1 MPEHGESSTFPWFRH
16 YAEALWM
23 VVKGRKGRHL
33 FLTVLLAT
41 VTLVLLC
48 SYSVSN
54 LEPVTFSGLKG
65 DELWRAE
72 DDRRAHGTAS
82 AEAVSSPGPSP
93 TDSTTT
99 TTTNNDDAA
108 AGAAATPSL
117 EPLPFTA
124 KNGPTFRLLIPA
136 AESDANF
143 CRSILSTM
151 LLDYPPPT
159 ILGYSSKDQTAT
171 VVGSIY
177 AHLADRHIRDD
188 DLILVADG
196 YRAWFQLPSSV
207 LVRQY
212 LRVTADANRRLEKT
226 YGVRA
231 AAGEQRFRQTVLFAA
246 DTHCWHY
253 ADDGDVDVACDA
265 VPDAPGVWESANNG
279 RKNAS
284 NIFNPK
290 FLNSGIVMGP
300 ARDLRAVFAAA
311 SQKSTGAGGAH
322 DLQHALQIMYSEQEQ
337 AREAVRR
344 ANLGPAG
351 RVREWLYSTV
361 YGQTNFLRG
370 KRSASGGTAGT
381 PMSRRRNL
389 TITPGRAYEYGIG
402 LDYGSALFQSMSAP
416 HSFNGDVEFLAA
428 DDALAFP
435 DPHMHTL
442 PPALEA
448 LPSPFFLPPAD
459 KASEDIPDNATTP
472 LTLTPGLDDLPADV
486 PWSALPLAR
495 NLLTGAAPAS
505 LHFPP
510 RLWASGSN
518 GGGGGGSGNVNT
530 RSIHASYSSPQ
541 TSSSTSNTDTNT
553 KFSSS
558 SKPHHRLSPFYKTPQ
573 QPPQES
579 ASAGPSLAGTDD
591 IDGIDPGTDTTTPPS
606 FTHLDP
612 RDSIYR
618 HLWFAPYAR
627 ALLRRH
633 MRRTTFRSLLSNE
646 IAAAAEQEEEDEA
659 STSSTN
665 TSNGDANARAHA
677 HAHWESRRE
686 RELHADH
693 RGGAGGVWTERG
705 EWLAWGDVCR
715 GVEEEVFGADGWGEW
730 GVERQARGLFEDA
743 RRREMLERVE
753 EEKRRRVVEKEEEE
767 RRRRS
772 REMEGEQP

>member
-1 MPEHGESSTFPWFRH
+1 
-16 YAEALWM
+16 
-23 VVKGRKGRHL
+23 
-33 FLTVLLAT
+33 
-41 VTLVLLC
+41 
-48 SYSVSN
+48 
-54 LEPVTFSGLKG
+54 
-65 DELWRAE
+65 
-72 DDRRAHGTAS
+72 
-82 AEAVSSPGPSP
+82 
-93 TDSTTT
+93 
-99 TTTNNDDAA
+99 
-108 AGAAATPSL
+108 
-117 EPLPFTA
+117 PFTA

-505 LHFPP
+505 
-510 RLWASGSN
+510 
-518 GGGGGGSGNVNT
+518 
-530 RSIHASYSSPQ
+530 
-541 TSSSTSNTDTNT
+541 
-553 KFSSS
+553 
-558 SKPHHRLSPFYKTPQ
+558 
-573 QPPQES
+573 
-579 ASAGPSLAGTDD
+579 
-591 IDGIDPGTDTTTPPS
+591 TDTTTPPS

-633 MRRTTFRSLLSNE
+633 MRRTTFR
-646 IAAAAEQEEEDEA
+646 
-659 STSSTN
+659 
-665 TSNGDANARAHA
+665 
-677 HAHWESRRE
+677 SRRE

>member
-505 LHFPP
+505 
-510 RLWASGSN
+510 
-518 GGGGGGSGNVNT
+518 
-530 RSIHASYSSPQ
+530 
-541 TSSSTSNTDTNT
+541 
-553 KFSSS
+553 
-558 SKPHHRLSPFYKTPQ
+558 
-573 QPPQES
+573 
-579 ASAGPSLAGTDD
+579 
-591 IDGIDPGTDTTTPPS
+591 TDTTTPPS

-633 MRRTTFRSLLSNE
+633 MRRTTFR
-646 IAAAAEQEEEDEA
+646 
-659 STSSTN
+659 
-665 TSNGDANARAHA
+665 
-677 HAHWESRRE
+677 SRRE

-767 RRRRS
+767 RRRR
-772 REMEGEQP
+772 